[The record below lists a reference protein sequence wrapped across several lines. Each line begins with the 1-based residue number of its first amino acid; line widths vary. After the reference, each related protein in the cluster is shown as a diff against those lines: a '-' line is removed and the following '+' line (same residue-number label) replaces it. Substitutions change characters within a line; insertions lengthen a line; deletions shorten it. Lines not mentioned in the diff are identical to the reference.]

1 MDKHY
6 IGPVGRSTGSQ
17 SAIFRKIARL
27 VGRLGSAPFL
37 LRRIGSGP
45 RLVGRLRP
53 GPRLVNRIGSGVR
66 VSASFQKK
74 NIRLV
79 GRLGSGP
86 RLVADRADVVLID
99 ALKYKLPN

>member
-1 MDKHY
+1 V
-6 IGPVGRSTGSQ
+6 IVGPVGRSTGSL
-17 SAIFRKIARL
+17 SASFKKIARL
-27 VGRLGSAPFL
+27 VGRLGP
-37 LRRIGSGP
+37 GP

-53 GPRLVNRIGSGVR
+53 EPHLVNRIESGVR

-86 RLVADRADVVLID
+86 RLVADRADVVPAD
-99 ALKYKLPN
+99 RVD